1 MSTIRK
7 TISIS
12 SKDPKLQ
19 EIIANVPN
27 YEVSHVIRQLMYDG
41 LKYRN
46 LVEQGVINDLNVQII
61 PQKAINKQEIEEKDI
76 KIEEKEQKEPKND
89 NNEPKNLNFDE
100 FDEEIDINSVEL
112 EEIEEN
118 NEDLEDLL
126 LNNG

>member
-12 SKDPKLQ
+12 SKDPILQKL
-19 EIIANVPN
+19 INNVSS

-46 LVEQGVINDLNVQII
+46 LVEQGVINDVNVHII
-61 PQKAINKQEIEEKDI
+61 PQNNEFIEQN
-76 KIEEKEQKEPKND
+76 EQKQAIIDENKPKIV
-89 NNEPKNLNFDE
+89 NNEQKDYNFDE
-100 FDEEIDINSVEL
+100 FDEEIDINSVKL

-118 NEDLEDLL
+118 DEDLEDLL
-126 LNNG
+126 LNNS